1 MIVNF
6 VALLIELMSKQ
17 KIIVSVT
24 NDLTTDQRVAKIC
37 NTLIELNFEVTLVGR
52 KLSNSQPIKRN
63 YTTKRFN
70 LCFNKGAL
78 FYANYNI
85 RLFFFL
91 LFSKADVY
99 WSNDLDTLWANHLA
113 SKWKNKKLIFDSH
126 EYFTEVPELV
136 NRPKV
141 QRFWKRIEQR
151 ILPKLKNILTVSQS
165 IADLYKKE
173 YGIDV
178 KLLRNV
184 PEQNTTIFDVENLQI
199 DNKKVII
206 YQGAI
211 NVNRGIELMV
221 KTMNYLDNCMLYLIG
236 KGDISE
242 EIYQLIQSEKL
253 ENKVKMLGEIPYEK
267 LHSYTIQADLGLSL
281 EEDQGLNYRFALPN
295 KLFNYIHAEV
305 PVLVSNL
312 PEMSNLVKHY
322 QVGETTNLKDPQ
334 QLAAEIEKMLTNPT
348 DYTIWKNNCKKA
360 ATTLNWETEK
370 QVISTL
376 F

>member
-1 MIVNF
+1 MNQ
-6 VALLIELMSKQ
+6 Q

-37 NTLIELNFEVTLVGR
+37 NTLVELNFEVVLVGR
-52 KLSNSQPIKRN
+52 KLPNSQPLNRS
-63 YTTKRFN
+63 YSTKRFK
-70 LCFNKGAL
+70 LWFNKGAL
-78 FYANYNI
+78 FYANYNL

-99 WSNDLDTLWANHLA
+99 WSNDLDTLLANHTA
-113 SKWKNKKLIFDSH
+113 SKWKKKKLIFDSH

-136 NRPKV
+136 NRPSV
-141 QRFWKRIEQR
+141 QRIWKRMEQR
-151 ILPKLKNILTVSQS
+151 ILPQLKNVLTVSQS
-165 IADLYKKE
+165 IADLYQKE

-184 PEQNTTIFDVENLQI
+184 PEQNSSIFDVETLKV

-211 NVNRGIELMV
+211 NVNRGIEFMV
-221 KTMNYLDNCMLYLIG
+221 KAMNHLDNCILYLIG
-236 KGDISE
+236 KGDISNQ
-242 EIYQLIQSEKL
+242 ISDLITSENL
-253 ENKVKMLGEIPYEK
+253 TNKVKMLGEVPYEK
-267 LHSYTIQADLGLSL
+267 LHSYTVQADLGLSL
-281 EEDQGLNYRFALPN
+281 EEDKGLNYRFALPN
-295 KLFNYIHAEV
+295 KVFNYIHANV

-312 PEMSNLVKHY
+312 PEMENLVKQY
-322 QVGETTNLKDPQ
+322 QVGETISTHEPQ
-334 QLAAEIEKMLTNPT
+334 QIAKKIEQMLSNETQLT
-348 DYTIWKNNCKKA
+348 TYKNNCKKA
-360 ATTLNWETEK
+360 ALDLNWEKEK

>member
-1 MIVNF
+1 MP
-6 VALLIELMSKQ
+6 KQ

-37 NTLIELNFEVTLVGR
+37 NTLIELNFEVILVGR
-52 KLSNSQPIKRN
+52 KLANSQPIKRT

-70 LCFNKGAL
+70 LWFNKGAL

-91 LFSKADVY
+91 LFNKADVY

-126 EYFTEVPELV
+126 EYFTEVPELI

-151 ILPKLKNILTVSQS
+151 ILPQLKNVLTVSQS
-165 IADLYKKE
+165 IADLYQQE
-173 YGIDV
+173 YVIDV
-178 KLLRNV
+178 KLLRNIPV
-184 PEQNTTIFDVENLQI
+184 QNTSFFEVENLKI
-199 DNKKVII
+199 ENKKIII

-221 KTMNYLDNCMLYLIG
+221 KAMNHLDNCMLYLIG

-242 EIYQLIQSEKL
+242 DIAQLIKSENL
-253 ENKVKMLGEIPYEK
+253 SGKVKMLGEIPYEK
-267 LHSYTIQADLGLSL
+267 LHSYTVQADLGLSL
-281 EEDQGLNYRFALPN
+281 EEDKGLNYRFALPN
-295 KLFNYIHAEV
+295 KLFNYIHSEV

-312 PEMSNLVKHY
+312 PEMANLVSQY
-322 QVGETTNLKDPQ
+322 QVGEVTKILEPQ
-334 QLAAEIEKMLTNPT
+334 QLAEEIENMLSNPIN
-348 DYTIWKNNCKKA
+348 YMQWKANCKKA
-360 ATTLNWETEK
+360 TLELNWESEK

>member
-1 MIVNF
+1 MNQ
-6 VALLIELMSKQ
+6 Q

-37 NTLIELNFEVTLVGR
+37 NTLTDLNFEVVLVGR
-52 KLSNSQPIKRN
+52 KSSNSQPINRN
-63 YTTKRFN
+63 YTTKRFK
-70 LCFNKGAL
+70 LWFNKGPL

-99 WSNDLDTLWANHLA
+99 WSNDLDTLLANHTA
-113 SKWKNKKLIFDSH
+113 SIWKKKKLIFDSH

-136 NRPKV
+136 NRPLV
-141 QRFWKRIEQR
+141 QRFWKRMEQC
-151 ILPKLKNILTVSQS
+151 ILPQLKNVLTVSQS
-165 IADLYKKE
+165 IADLYQKE

-184 PEQNTTIFDVENLQI
+184 PEQNIQSFKVENLKV

-211 NVNRGIELMV
+211 NVNRGIEFMV
-221 KTMNYLDNCMLYLIG
+221 KAMSHLDNCILYLIG
-236 KGDISE
+236 KGDISNK
-242 EIYQLIQSEKL
+242 IAQLIKLKKL
-253 ENKVKMLGEIPYEK
+253 ENKVKMLGEVPYEK
-267 LHSYTIQADLGLSL
+267 LYSYTIQADLGLSL
-281 EEDQGLNYRFALPN
+281 EEDKGLNYRFALPN
-295 KLFNYIHAEV
+295 KVFNYIHANI

-312 PEMSNLVKHY
+312 PEMANLVNEY
-322 QVGETTNLKDPQ
+322 QIGETISAHEPQ
-334 QLAAEIEKMLTNPT
+334 QIAKKIEQLLGNETQLTT
-348 DYTIWKNNCKKA
+348 YKNNCKKA
-360 ATTLNWETEK
+360 ALKLNWETEK
-370 QVISTL
+370 QVISAL